1 MKERD
6 IIEEVISESRKNTIF
21 KTIRIYRQLK
31 MIYRELKG
39 KQEGEEKGFILQQMK
54 KIAEEVFLLVST
66 NRKTIHV
73 TEIDEVLNL
82 IGIRLQED
90 ELRLF
95 AKECSPDK
103 NNFVNFRG
111 FEIAV
116 ERILFG
122 FDMNP
127 HEVVNY
133 ILNEFFKGKQKI
145 NISELNEFF
154 NEWSWHFNEDDLRE
168 FLKEVQPLAE
178 EDGYFKFEHV
188 ANMIRI
194 NVEACPK

>member
-1 MKERD
+1 MILLRD
-6 IIEEVISESRKNTIF
+6 SI
-21 KTIRIYRQLK
+21 
-31 MIYRELKG
+31 
-39 KQEGEEKGFILQQMK
+39 
-54 KIAEEVFLLVST
+54 
-66 NRKTIHV
+66 
-73 TEIDEVLNL
+73 
-82 IGIRLQED
+82 
-90 ELRLF
+90 
-95 AKECSPDK
+95 
-103 NNFVNFRG
+103 
-111 FEIAV
+111 
-116 ERILFG
+116 
-122 FDMNP
+122 
-127 HEVVNY
+127 NY